1 LQVLCRI
8 KLRCTL
14 SSSLPLLSSPLL
26 SSPLS
31 ATPYLTS
38 FGNTLPLLYR
48 QYPASPLLI
57 YRQHPAA
64 PLLSATPCHPASSL
78 NSATAKLSSLGN
90 NLPLISSPLGK
101 IPTLFSS
108 PQHPT
113 SPLLSGP
120 ATPYLSSPFSAP
132 SRLAC
137 HLASL
142 LLFLLSSLLLSS
154 PFSRQHPTLPSSL
167 PLSPHLS
174 VTNCLPSPLSVRPT
188 SPLLP
193 YLAKVSSSPHLIS
206 RLHSTPLLCST
217 LLCSTL
223 LYYPLLSLG
232 DTLPLLSSRQHRS
245 P

>member
-1 LQVLCRI
+1 VCEASLCR
-8 KLRCTL
+8 CSAV
-14 SSSLPLLSSPLL
+14 SSFVVPYQALFLSSPLL

-154 PFSRQHPTLPSSL
+154 PFSRQHPTLPNSFALLSSSL
-167 PLSPHLS
+167 G
-174 VTNCLPSPLSVRPT
+174 
-188 SPLLP
+188 
-193 YLAKVSSSPHLIS
+193 Y
-206 RLHSTPLLCST
+206 
-217 LLCSTL
+217 
-223 LYYPLLSLG
+223 
-232 DTLPLLSSRQHRS
+232 TLPLLSSQQD
-245 P
+245 